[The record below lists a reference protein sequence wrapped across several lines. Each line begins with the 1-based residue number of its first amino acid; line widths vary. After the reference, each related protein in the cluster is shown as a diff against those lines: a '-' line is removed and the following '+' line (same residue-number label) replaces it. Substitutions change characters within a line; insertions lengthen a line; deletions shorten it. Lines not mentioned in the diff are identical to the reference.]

1 MAALGLTLGLAIVS
15 GTITGF
21 LMRLPIF
28 EQIDEVDELYVMR
41 FFSSNYWNNI
51 YLYKI
56 LLFYNKGMM
65 TSQIG

>member
-28 EQIDEVDELYVMR
+28 EQIDEVDELYVIQFFLQTIEIAFIYIR
-41 FFSSNYWNNI
+41 FCF
-51 YLYKI
+51 
-56 LLFYNKGMM
+56 
-65 TSQIG
+65 

>member
-41 FFSSNYWNNI
+41 FFLTFEITFI
-51 YLYKI
+51 YLGFFCK
-56 LLFYNKGMM
+56 
-65 TSQIG
+65 